1 MTIIHQIN
9 LEWPARQQN
18 VSALTDSSECKQ
30 EIRGD
35 ILILLIFLCAALH
48 IMLIHFFPQG
58 LFFFLISQKSFENWL
73 WCPLNC
79 CKWTELTG
87 ILLGCCS
94 RISLTSS
101 TRCSVGQK
109 NRLGL
114 MEMYKAGQV
123 LIKHKW
129 GQRRSRYK
137 LANRGGL
144 PFYYS
149 TLKNTRMHWWVNETA
164 FM

>member
-1 MTIIHQIN
+1 MCLLSQTVQ
-9 LEWPARQQN
+9 
-18 VSALTDSSECKQ
+18 SASRKYVVTSWSYSSSCVRLCTSCWY
-30 EIRGD
+30 IS
-35 ILILLIFLCAALH
+35 FLKV
-48 IMLIHFFPQG
+48 
-58 LFFFLISQKSFENWL
+58 FFFFFISQKSFENWL

-144 PFYYS
+144 LFYYS

>member
-1 MTIIHQIN
+1 MCLLSQTVQ
-9 LEWPARQQN
+9 
-18 VSALTDSSECKQ
+18 SASRKYVVTSWSYSSSCVRLCTSCWY
-30 EIRGD
+30 IS
-35 ILILLIFLCAALH
+35 FLKV
-48 IMLIHFFPQG
+48 F
-58 LFFFLISQKSFENWL
+58 FFFLISQKSFENWL

-144 PFYYS
+144 LFYYS